1 MFYLQDLNYKNIK
14 TNNTKI
20 DNSLLQYNILTVGK
34 LKSIVYNL
42 INKGSLNDYTL
53 NENILL
59 YEKNG
64 KKYTFDFEEQKCNV
78 SDSKKKIKYENI
90 QKDKTEFEKTL
101 KNKTLEEKGKQ

>member
-1 MFYLQDLNYKNIK
+1 MLYLHDLNYKNIK

-20 DNSLLQYNILTVGK
+20 DNSLCRYNILTFNK

-64 KKYTFDFEEQKCNV
+64 KKYTFDFEEQIYKV
-78 SDSKKKIKYENI
+78 SDSEKEIVKKK
-90 QKDKTEFEKTL
+90 
-101 KNKTLEEKGKQ
+101 